1 MLLSYHDQVT
11 IAIPFRA
18 DSSQRKRNLTLLL
31 RHLMPLES
39 RIVLLEA
46 DTSDCCMECKEVETL
61 EYLFVYDPDAVF
73 HKTRYINQ
81 LLEYCQTSIV
91 VIWDADIILPYEQLE
106 TAVKAIVEQR
116 YIVSIPY
123 NRIVWT
129 LNAKQ
134 SIDYEESGE
143 GYFYLLNR
151 TQCYSQMM
159 GKCSC
164 GGVLVVNREGYLKC
178 GGDNEKL
185 YGWGPEDVERIHRME
200 ILGYPVY
207 WVNSGPLFHLW
218 HPRGKNSWFISEE
231 LAFANR
237 VELIRVCNMER
248 EELVEYIN
256 SWRK

>member
-46 DTSDCCMECKEVETL
+46 DTSACCMECKEVETL

-185 YGWGPEDVERIHRME
+185 YG
-200 ILGYPVY
+200 
-207 WVNSGPLFHLW
+207 
-218 HPRGKNSWFISEE
+218 
-231 LAFANR
+231 
-237 VELIRVCNMER
+237 
-248 EELVEYIN
+248 
-256 SWRK
+256 